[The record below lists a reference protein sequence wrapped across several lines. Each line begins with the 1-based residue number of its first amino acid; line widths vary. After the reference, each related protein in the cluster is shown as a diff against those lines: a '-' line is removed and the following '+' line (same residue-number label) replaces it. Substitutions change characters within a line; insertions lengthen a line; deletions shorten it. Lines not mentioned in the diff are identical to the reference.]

1 MYWFYFIDALDINH
15 KLQGQAEIIP
25 IFEPGQKEPEDIKAK
40 WVGCNENK
48 PIKFLISAPTMRVPA
63 DVSSTCNAYL
73 AFRGIILA
81 GNKTITVRQRSDEGY
96 VFSRVCPSFC
106 LLGGS
111 LCDHYLWCIEPYC
124 TGTSPPLPQPSPPDM
139 RPEDFPLLLTSGGH
153 YWRPV
158 QTCHFMPPQLVLI
171 FGGSW
176 RS

>member
-1 MYWFYFIDALDINH
+1 MDINH

-96 VFSRVCPSFC
+96 VFSRVCPSVI
-106 LLGGS
+106 LSRGG
-111 LCDHYLWCIEPYC
+111 
-124 TGTSPPLPQPSPPDM
+124 
-139 RPEDFPLLLTSGGH
+139 GG
-153 YWRPV
+153 
-158 QTCHFMPPQLVLI
+158 
-171 FGGSW
+171 
-176 RS
+176 

>member
-96 VFSRVCPSFC
+96 VFSRVCPSVI
-106 LLGGS
+106 LSRGGGWVRGAALYS
-111 LCDHYLWCIEPYC
+111 VFSPTPRHVQTWTPLYRVPTPPPAAGHIQTCSPWSRNCQKAGGWHSIE
-124 TGTSPPLPQPSPPDM
+124 M
-139 RPEDFPLLLTSGGH
+139 TSG
-153 YWRPV
+153 Y
-158 QTCHFMPPQLVLI
+158 F
-171 FGGSW
+171 
-176 RS
+176 

>member
-1 MYWFYFIDALDINH
+1 MYWFYFIGALDINH

-81 GNKTITVRQRSDEGY
+81 GNKTITKWRRLCFQWCLYISHSVPGGGWVRGAALYS
-96 VFSRVCPSFC
+96 VFSPTPRHVQTWTPLYRVPTPPPAAGHIQTCSLWSRNC
-106 LLGGS
+106 QKAGGWHS
-111 LCDHYLWCIEPYC
+111 IE
-124 TGTSPPLPQPSPPDM
+124 M
-139 RPEDFPLLLTSGGH
+139 TSG
-153 YWRPV
+153 Y
-158 QTCHFMPPQLVLI
+158 F
-171 FGGSW
+171 
-176 RS
+176 